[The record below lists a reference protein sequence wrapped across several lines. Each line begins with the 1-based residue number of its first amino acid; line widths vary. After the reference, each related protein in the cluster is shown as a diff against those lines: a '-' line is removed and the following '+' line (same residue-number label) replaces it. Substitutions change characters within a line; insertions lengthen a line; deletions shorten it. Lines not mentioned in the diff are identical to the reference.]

1 MRENDSSYSIP
12 TVLPQFEPDESQTDP
27 SGVSLWSLSR
37 RSLQSLTTP

>member
-27 SGVSLWSLSR
+27 SGVSLCLSR